1 MSENSSNRTGW
12 RNNRGNTVEENGP
25 LMPSEHEELQ
35 LPKPAIITILPGL
48 LMGIVVGILVC
59 ICLRCHRHIINDHN
73 HSAAHNPYRQPLI
86 VRGEIIYREIS
97 DNGSY
102 ASSTASSQKESAD
115 KDTLCRQASY

>member
-1 MSENSSNRTGW
+1 MIENRLNRTEW
-12 RNNRGNTVEENGP
+12 RDNRGNTVEENGP

-86 VRGEIIYREIS
+86 VRGELMGCAVS
-97 DNGSY
+97 DYKNFNRPPEDQRRRSG
-102 ASSTASSQKESAD
+102 D
-115 KDTLCRQASY
+115 FR